1 MRIEIHSFNGV
12 HFDLDVEESETLK
25 NVKQKIRSKVNY
37 PINQQSL
44 IFNYNKIDDDD
55 KALSAYGIEDGASLQ
70 LRIAGEWKITVE
82 LMNDLVISMEI
93 NPNYTRRIRELK
105 YIIQH
110 KTQTRAEIQRL
121 FLNGNELLDAA
132 YICEAGIQDG
142 TILVCRPKMEILVNI
157 SGRKITVGTK
167 EDDYIKEVKRQI
179 RVMEELLSHKLRL
192 MLNGTELDNMKRLC
206 DYGIID
212 GSEIEMYKE
221 PYKNADF
228 VNIAVVDQD
237 GTEYHFKVK
246 MTTSIHK
253 LKLVLQDKLK
263 IPFAQYRLLFGGHRI
278 NDFDTIHK
286 LGIHDGDE
294 IGMYLCQCGC

>member
-1 MRIEIHSFNGV
+1 MRIEIHSFNGI
-12 HFDLDVEESETLK
+12 HFDLDVEEAETLK

-37 PINQQSL
+37 PISQQSL
-44 IFNYNKIDDDD
+44 IFNYNKIEDDD
-55 KALSAYGIEDGASLQ
+55 KTLSAYDIEDGASLE

-93 NPNYTRRIRELK
+93 NPNYKIQDLK
-105 YIIQH
+105 YIIQR

-121 FLNGNELLDAA
+121 FLNGTELLDAA

-142 TILVCRPKMEILVNI
+142 TVLVCRPKMEILVNI

-167 EDDYIKEVKRQI
+167 GDDFIKEVKRQI
-179 RVMEELLSHKLRL
+179 RVMEELLSQKLRL
-192 MLNGTELDNMKRLC
+192 MLNGTELDDMKRLC
-206 DYGIID
+206 DYGIVD

-221 PYKNADF
+221 PYTNADF

-237 GTEYHFKVK
+237 RTKYHFQVK
-246 MTTSIHK
+246 MTTSIRN
-253 LKLVLQDKLK
+253 LQLVLQDKLK
-263 IPFAQYRLLFGGHRI
+263 IPYAQFRLIFDGGRI
-278 NDFDTIHK
+278 DDFDTIHT

-294 IGMYLCQCGC
+294 IGMFLCQCGC